1 LEDYGIENER
11 WETKYLNALY
21 FSTVTTITVGYGDI
35 TPKTTLEK
43 VIVIMMTMTICGVL
57 GYTISSIGDILKEL
71 NVGQDKYRK

>member
-1 LEDYGIENER
+1 
-11 WETKYLNALY
+11 
-21 FSTVTTITVGYGDI
+21 VTTITVGYGDI